1 MNIKLRFALL
11 FTSFVAIILLTS
23 ATAIY
28 LLYASY
34 RSEDYFNRVN
44 FEANEVYRIFNE
56 IRKPDRQVTV
66 DLVKDV
72 HDKALFN
79 EELFIE
85 DSLGNTL
92 FKMPD
97 TARNTMAV
105 SRALVIKKKEYEFT
119 DEHNVQHVVLY
130 KPDTKLFV
138 HASGYD
144 RSGLSKQGTL
154 KVILLVVFF
163 GGLLLTAVMSFLFVH
178 QAIKPIVLLSLQMQ
192 RTNEQNLSD
201 RIEVKPA
208 NDEINAIARNFNAML
223 ERLRKAFESQ
233 KSFVQHASHELR
245 TPLAVMLSQTE
256 SALSRT
262 CTEEEYRLIL
272 ESLKEEQQHM
282 VQLTNS
288 LLVISQYESLE
299 YLADWPLIRID
310 ELLYET
316 IAMSKRMYPGIRISF
331 SFEHPPM
338 NDQELMVKGND
349 TLLRSAFMNLIKNAF
364 KYSVD
369 QKVNI
374 LLETSADEVKISIE
388 NRGPQLTLAEVEKMM
403 IPFFRG
409 ENAANKKGFGL
420 GLSIIDRIV
429 ALHKGRVA
437 YRPAGKD
444 MNVFS
449 VTLKNHQ
456 VQ

>member
-28 LLYASY
+28 LLYSSY
-34 RSEDYFNRVN
+34 RSEDYYNRVN

-56 IRKPDRQVTV
+56 IRKPDRQVTA

-72 HDKALFN
+72 HDKALYN

-97 TARNTMAV
+97 TAQNNADI
-105 SRALVIKKKEYEFT
+105 SRELVIKKKEYEFT
-119 DEHNVQHVVLY
+119 DDQQIQHVVLY

-144 RSGLSKQGTL
+144 RSGLSKQRTL
-154 KVILLVVFF
+154 QLILLVVFF
-163 GGLLLTAVMSFLFVH
+163 GGLLLTAVMSFLFVQ
-178 QAIKPIVLLSLQMQ
+178 QAIKPIVRLSLQMQ

-208 NDEINAIARNFNAML
+208 NDEINAIAKNFNAML

-245 TPLAVMLSQTE
+245 TPLSVMLSQTE
-256 SALSRT
+256 AALNRS
-262 CTEEEYRLIL
+262 CTEEEYKLIL

-288 LLVISQYESLE
+288 LLAISQYESLE
-299 YLADWPLIRID
+299 YMADWPQIRID

-331 SFEHPPM
+331 AFEQPPAS
-338 NDQELMVKGND
+338 DASLTVRGND
-349 TLLRSAFMNLIKNAF
+349 TLLRSALMNLIKNAF

-369 QKVNI
+369 QQVNM
-374 LLETSADEVKISIE
+374 LLITRNNEVEISIE
-388 NRGPQLTLAEVEKMM
+388 NKGPQLTPAELEKIM

-409 ENAANKKGFGL
+409 ENASNKKGFGL
-420 GLSIIDRIV
+420 GLSIVDRIV
-429 ALHKGRVA
+429 SLHKGRVK
-437 YRPAGKD
+437 YRPLGAD
-444 MNVFS
+444 RNVFS
-449 VTLKNHQ
+449 ITLRNFQ
-456 VQ
+456 ES

>member
-34 RSEDYFNRVN
+34 RSEDYYNRVN

-56 IRKPDRQVTV
+56 IRKPDRQVTA

-72 HDKALFN
+72 HDKALYN

-85 DSLGNTL
+85 DSLGNIL

-97 TARNTMAV
+97 TARNTISV
-105 SRALVIKKKEYEFT
+105 SRPMVIKKKEYEFT
-119 DEHNVQHVVLY
+119 DEQDVQHVVLY
-130 KPDTKLFV
+130 KSETGMFV

-144 RSGLSKQGTL
+144 RSGFSKQRTL
-154 KVILLVVFF
+154 KLILLVVFF
-163 GGLLLTAVMSFLFVH
+163 GGLLLTAVMSFLFVQ
-178 QAIKPIVLLSLQMQ
+178 QAIKPIVRLSLQMQ

-256 SALSRT
+256 SALNRT
-262 CTEEEYRLIL
+262 CTEDEYRLIL

-299 YLADWPLIRID
+299 YLADWPFIRID

-331 SFEHPPM
+331 SFEHPPR
-338 NDQELMVKGND
+338 NDQELMVRGND

-369 QKVNI
+369 QSVNI
-374 LLETSADEVKISIE
+374 VLETGADHVRISIE
-388 NRGPQLTLAEVEKMM
+388 NRGPQLTMAEVEKMM

-429 ALHKGRVA
+429 SLHKGKVA
-437 YRPAGKD
+437 YEPAGKD
-444 MNVFS
+444 LNIFS
-449 VTLKNHQ
+449 VTLKTQ

>member
-34 RSEDYFNRVN
+34 RSEDYYNRVN

-56 IRKPDRQVTV
+56 IRKPDRQVTA
-66 DLVKDV
+66 DLVRDV
-72 HDKALFN
+72 HDKALYN

-97 TARNTMAV
+97 TAQNTTDI
-105 SRALVIKKKEYEFT
+105 SRELVIKKKEYEFT
-119 DEHNVQHVVLY
+119 DDQQVQHVILY

-154 KVILLVVFF
+154 QLILLVVFF
-163 GGLLLTAVMSFLFVH
+163 GGLLLTAVMSFLFVQ
-178 QAIKPIVLLSLQMQ
+178 QAIKPILRLSLQMQ

-245 TPLAVMLSQTE
+245 TPLSVMLSQTE
-256 SALSRT
+256 AALNRS
-262 CTEEEYRLIL
+262 CTEEEYKLIL

-288 LLVISQYESLE
+288 LLAISQYESLE
-299 YLADWPLIRID
+299 YLADWPQIRID

-316 IAMSKRMYPGIRISF
+316 IAMSKRMYPGIHVNF
-331 SFEHPPM
+331 SFEHPPLS
-338 NDQELMVKGND
+338 DASLTVRGND
-349 TLLRSAFMNLIKNAF
+349 TLLRSALMNLIKNAF

-369 QKVNI
+369 QQVNI
-374 LLETSADEVKISIE
+374 LLITRENEVEISIE
-388 NRGPQLTLAEVEKMM
+388 NRGPQLTPSELEKIM

-409 ENAANKKGFGL
+409 ENAVNKKGFGL
-420 GLSIIDRIV
+420 GLSIVDRIV
-429 ALHKGRVA
+429 SLHKGRVTCQPLGA
-437 YRPAGKD
+437 DR
-444 MNVFS
+444 NVFS
-449 VTLKNHQ
+449 ITLRNFQ
-456 VQ
+456 EQ